1 MRKGKREE
9 GIKNPNPVSR
19 KVRVKGKEL
28 RKSET
33 PVSKTS
39 PSGKIGGKGDK
50 RTNNADSRIEK
61 QKLGD
66 KGLVKEGIEADKKH

>member
-39 PSGKIGGKGDK
+39 PSGKIGGKGTK
-50 RTNNADSRIEK
+50 ERITPTPE
-61 QKLGD
+61 
-66 KGLVKEGIEADKKH
+66 